1 MDLTRWRNFFWSYR
15 DFNNTVLRLAHQTT
29 SFESFVALGPM
40 LPSHNQQV
48 RMLAGVPA
56 EVAVDAALLERAVNS
71 VCEVQ
76 CVGVLGAS
84 GAMESFLRCLG
95 LLFGADRRTFE
106 LSWKN
111 ARHGADARVISD
123 AARELVRA
131 YSWADHA
138 LYEHARVLIK
148 RRG

>member
-1 MDLTRWRNFFWSYR
+1 MNAPTQ
-15 DFNNTVLRLAHQTT
+15 H
-29 SFESFVALGPM
+29 
-40 LPSHNQQV
+40 LPSTNELPHTS
-48 RMLAGVPA
+48 
-56 EVAVDAALLERAVNS
+56 AAF
-71 VCEVQ
+71 
-76 CVGVLGAS
+76 AS
-84 GAMESFLRCLG
+84 GCAWGERRDG
-95 LLFGADRRTFE
+95 VVREVPWTTVGADRQTFE